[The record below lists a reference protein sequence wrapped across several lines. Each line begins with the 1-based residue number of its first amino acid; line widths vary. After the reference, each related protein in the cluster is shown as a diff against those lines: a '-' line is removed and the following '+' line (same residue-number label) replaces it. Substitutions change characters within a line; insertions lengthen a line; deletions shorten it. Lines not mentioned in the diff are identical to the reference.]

1 MAPLAERSANR
12 QSRIPIVGSEPR
24 NCSSNAENVP
34 PASNLSRLL
43 APTKSSVARSRSPSP
58 SPIPLPVN
66 PRTGSTT
73 PGRGRLHTFT
83 SNDSLNSSFSR
94 RQSLRRPSP
103 TPVLDALSSRQPK
116 SPTMNTRRSF
126 RQSRPSSPIQENVEA
141 QSEYAE
147 LRAANRNRALSIEK
161 PLPSRPVA
169 IFANSMSPTRHS
181 RGIIDA
187 AERPLIKAPGTPQEE
202 GWPALSPE
210 RPMSRRGSAALSR
223 TPNTRLTL
231 SSKLPRSSVHSSP
244 AIVSPI
250 LGQLSTNL
258 NSSHVAPAVS
268 PPTLSFTTKSERPV
282 LSVTDADLIEC
293 RPPRSSSLRT
303 PEPKLG
309 DVGLGI
315 SAADSSSGESQE
327 HKYLPAAHSFSRPRA
342 QQAERSPASITCT
355 PVPQS
360 PTYSASKSP
369 TRTPATTR
377 SPLVSA
383 TKSPVTN
390 DMLTFAGRRL
400 GNSTDFAAL
409 DQGARSSRRRANTI
423 KHSSPIKQ
431 HLALRDLPPSVSS
444 PTEQIK
450 LSPIKLVFGE
460 KASADDVFEYSR
472 VKKISGSLLSSSFV
486 GSTLS
491 ISEDADHLLLGTDGA
506 RAPAFVSQA
515 NLTTPVDAEFDLPSP
530 SENGFHVSW
539 PADFGFN
546 LVDSGQDSPTVQS
559 SPSVRPQAFSRISE
573 ESEESTTETTTD
585 LQNEGG
591 KRQAEPVHT
600 TIDSA
605 RVLEN
610 REKDINT
617 TLSILEGTPAKQHQ
631 FSNAPPKSIKTR
643 LSMAKLPKEVPKD
656 TLKANDQGNVRP
668 QDERLPS
675 YMLPTEARKNSAATP
690 SEARRNNATG
700 LVPNASTR
708 RASQS
713 ARLTPTPSSDKGR
726 ISPSGRQTPVSASRG
741 ASQSG
746 RSTPTSGI
754 PRSSQPGTGASSN
767 TRSVTPTARPG
778 LSGQPPRQATP
789 SLKDHDSTTASAN
802 KRTSIGNIK
811 AARQTFQP
819 TEAARDGSS
828 TPLTRPRSE
837 SKGKSVLNNLKGL
850 FSGKRDVPP
859 TPGSNGRRFSI
870 GSRKSVSMEP
880 EDIPDVPAVP
890 AVPVVPSVPSLPESR
905 RKSTTKSILVKK
917 TATEEVHSSNGETSK
932 EHSILPRPRRKSTV
946 KDAAPKKDSVTS
958 EEEKPSL
965 RRKAS
970 KSKVSATD
978 ARQEA
983 DAEKEKRDTVAL
995 MEMGLTLRQEAFK
1008 EDDLVRKERMT
1019 SFAQVMLDTVTS
1031 AVEAE
1036 RNMYAAMQAAE
1047 QAKMSYM
1054 MTQQSVQEMN
1064 KLVSTSRRLPLFKKK
1079 KRPTNDA

>member
-12 QSRIPIVGSEPR
+12 QSRIPVVGSEAR
-24 NCSSNAENVP
+24 NCSSNNAENVP

-73 PGRGRLHTFT
+73 PGRGRLNTFT

-94 RQSLRRPSP
+94 H
-103 TPVLDALSSRQPK
+103 ALSSRQPK

-126 RQSRPSSPIQENVEA
+126 RQSRPSSPIQENVET
-141 QSEYAE
+141 QGGYAE
-147 LRAANRNRALSIEK
+147 LRAAQRTKPLSIEK

-169 IFANSMSPTRHS
+169 TFANSMSPTRHS

-202 GWPALSPE
+202 EWPASSPE
-210 RPMSRRGSAALSR
+210 RPMPRRGSAALSR
-223 TPNTRLTL
+223 TPNTRLTF
-231 SSKLPRSSVHSSP
+231 SP

-282 LSVTDADLIEC
+282 LSVTDADSIEC

-309 DVGLGI
+309 D
-315 SAADSSSGESQE
+315 SQE

-377 SPLVSA
+377 I
-383 TKSPVTN
+383 TN
-390 DMLTFAGRRL
+390 DMLTFAGRH
-400 GNSTDFAAL
+400 
-409 DQGARSSRRRANTI
+409 QGARSSRPRANTI

-460 KASADDVFEYSR
+460 KASADDVFD
-472 VKKISGSLLSSSFV
+472 LLSSSFV
-486 GSTLS
+486 GSTLN
-491 ISEDADHLLLGTDGA
+491 GA

-530 SENGFHVSW
+530 SEHGFHVSW

-559 SPSVRPQAFSRISE
+559 SPS
-573 ESEESTTETTTD
+573 SEESTTETTTD

-690 SEARRNNATG
+690 SEARRNNATE

-819 TEAARDGSS
+819 TKAARDGSS

-890 AVPVVPSVPSLPESR
+890 AVPVVPVVPSVPSLPESR

-970 KSKVSATD
+970 RGKVSATD